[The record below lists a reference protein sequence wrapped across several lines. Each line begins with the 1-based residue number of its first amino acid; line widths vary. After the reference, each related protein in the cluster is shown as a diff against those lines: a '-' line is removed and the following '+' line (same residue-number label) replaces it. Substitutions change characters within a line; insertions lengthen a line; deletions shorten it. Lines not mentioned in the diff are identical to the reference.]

1 MANREMMAL
10 TGSELEPDMAS
21 AEESS
26 QENARSNRRR
36 VAVAAGFGLA
46 FLGLLAAFVA
56 AGGSAALMGSKMDNL
71 GVKTAV
77 AATAGVQPLYT
88 NGVPLGTSL
97 YTPAECVYTIKN
109 ARNSFYLN
117 VDGGKNINEANAQLW
132 NNPTST
138 HSRWYVTRSRVGLGQ
153 GVVNLQFEKDRTFS
167 LNLADGG
174 RHNKTNVQIYDNPES
189 SDSQWQFYKIGTS
202 TNYLIKST
210 KGQFY
215 VGSTGDA
222 IGANVTVNSDPSG
235 PQNQW
240 HLELVAGTCAGP
252 TIGPVPTGTSHVKPA
267 ECTYNIMNAAEDFVV
282 NVEAGAKTEESNVQ
296 LYDNPEAKESK
307 WTLKQTRMDNGIYT
321 IQSVNAATQYL
332 NVQGGGRAP
341 EYETN
346 VQIYDNP
353 ESLDSQW
360 AFYLESASNK
370 YLIRNLATQQFLSAG
385 GETIESNLQVTASL
399 DDFAATRWVLKSIT
413 CAPAANP
420 TTVTTTTVTTTTL
433 CGTTGAACTTGHTCD
448 TVNNVCKCGSN
459 AACATGLTCDTSGT
473 NAICMCG
480 AFAACATGET
490 CDSSGAAPVCKC
502 GTNAACAVGQTCG
515 GNPATCTR

>member
-77 AATAGVQPLYT
+77 TPLYT
-88 NGVPLGTSL
+88 NGVPAGTTL
-97 YTPAECVYTIKN
+97 YKPAECVYTIKN

-138 HSRWYVTRSRVGLGQ
+138 HSRWYVSPATTP
-153 GVVNLQFEKDRTFS
+153 GVFNLQFEKDRTYS

-174 RHNKTNVQIYDNPES
+174 RHNKTNVQIYDNPQS
-189 SDSQWQFYKIGTS
+189 SDSQWQFFKIGTS
-202 TNYLIKST
+202 TNWLIKST
-210 KGQFY
+210 KGQYY
-215 VGSTGDA
+215 VGSVGDA

-240 HLELVAGTCAGP
+240 HLELVNGTCMGA

-267 ECTYNIMNAAEDFVV
+267 ECTYNI
-282 NVEAGAKTEESNVQ
+282 
-296 LYDNPEAKESK
+296 P
-307 WTLKQTRMDNGIYT
+307 RRT
-321 IQSVNAATQYL
+321 IQLLLKTGPNRLCQLTKDRTWHSPSSSSV
-332 NVQGGGRAP
+332 
-341 EYETN
+341 
-346 VQIYDNP
+346 
-353 ESLDSQW
+353 W
-360 AFYLESASNK
+360 
-370 YLIRNLATQQFLSAG
+370 
-385 GETIESNLQVTASL
+385 
-399 DDFAATRWVLKSIT
+399 
-413 CAPAANP
+413 
-420 TTVTTTTVTTTTL
+420 
-433 CGTTGAACTTGHTCD
+433 
-448 TVNNVCKCGSN
+448 
-459 AACATGLTCDTSGT
+459 
-473 NAICMCG
+473 
-480 AFAACATGET
+480 
-490 CDSSGAAPVCKC
+490 
-502 GTNAACAVGQTCG
+502 
-515 GNPATCTR
+515 